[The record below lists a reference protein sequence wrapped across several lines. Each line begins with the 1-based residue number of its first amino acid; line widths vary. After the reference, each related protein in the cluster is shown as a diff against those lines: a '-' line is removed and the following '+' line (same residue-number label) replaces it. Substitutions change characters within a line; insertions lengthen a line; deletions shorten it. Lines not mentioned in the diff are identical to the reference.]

1 MNPVEQLLEVMA
13 ALRNPERGCPWDL
26 EQTYASLAPHTLE
39 EAYEVAEAAEAGDLG
54 ELREELGDLLFQV
67 VFYARIAE
75 EADEF
80 TFADVAAAIV
90 EKLVRRH
97 PHVFG
102 EAVVADAA
110 EQTEAWEAHK
120 AAERQRKAADRGTEH
135 LHSLLDGVSLALPAL
150 TRARK
155 LQSRAARAGFDWPD
169 IDGVFRK
176 LDEEIRE
183 LREARAGADG
193 PERVEAELG
202 DLLFTCVNLARHAGV
217 DPERALRAA
226 NHRFSS
232 RFRYM
237 EARLAA
243 EGTAPEQA
251 GPERLERLWAAA
263 KDRLG

>member
-26 EQTYASLAPHTLE
+26 EQTYASLVPHTLE
-39 EAYEVAEAAEAGDLG
+39 EAYEVAEAAEAGNLG
-54 ELREELGDLLFQV
+54 ELRDELGDLLFQV

-90 EKLVRRH
+90 DKLVRRH

-120 AAERQRKAADRGTEH
+120 AAERQRKAADRGAEH

-155 LQSRAARAGFDWPD
+155 LQSRAARVGFDWPD
-169 IDGVFRK
+169 IDGVFLK

-237 EARLAA
+237 EGQLAA
-243 EGTAPEQA
+243 EGAAPEQA
-251 GPERLERLWAAA
+251 GPERLEQLWAAA
-263 KDRLG
+263 KSRLG